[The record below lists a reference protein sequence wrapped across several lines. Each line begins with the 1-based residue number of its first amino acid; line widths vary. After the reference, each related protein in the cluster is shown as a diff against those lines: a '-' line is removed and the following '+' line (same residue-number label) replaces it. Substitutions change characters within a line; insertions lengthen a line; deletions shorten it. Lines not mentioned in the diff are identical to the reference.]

1 MPNIIPH
8 RMAEGTTVPGS
19 SAYENHH
26 IVCGLNALGLRL
38 AEHLHGLGE
47 QVVVMRSEANPA
59 YESALSALGVP
70 ILDGGPDDELALTR
84 AGIDRA
90 QAMALVA
97 DDDLGNLRGA
107 LLAAKR
113 ADSLRIVLRLFNE
126 DLGERIKDLFEDC
139 VILSQSAIAAP
150 YFAAAALGEFDGER
164 IAIAGRALLVERTRS
179 DTDNDRPV
187 LMALANIHNGKAEL
201 FPAQAEP
208 GGQVITDLG
217 PFEDAPAGRLH
228 PPAHDR
234 RSVADKWWS
243 ATSTVRQLL
252 DTRLRIVLAVMVAL
266 LATGTIYFGIAKSLS
281 PITSLYFTV
290 VTLSTVGYGDI
301 NLQNDPATVKL
312 VGVAFIMLGATV
324 LAIFFAVLTDTIVGA
339 RLAQVLGSV
348 RGRMRNHVVVCGLG
362 NMGFRLLGEF
372 IEQGVQVVAIERDDD
387 SRHVAAARRMGI
399 PVVVGDATLTET
411 LKAAQVERAQAVVT
425 ATDNDVADLQ
435 AAVNARAIH
444 PDVRIILRLF
454 DNELSTAVEQ
464 RFKIHISRSTAVIAA
479 PVFATE
485 MLGHGLVN
493 TVHVGGEALAFGE
506 CDVVANG
513 PAASKPVSDLH
524 ASRDL
529 RVLAVQRRPSE
540 PPEWRVAESRV
551 LSVGERIAV
560 VGRAAVVQEL
570 SGESS

>member
-1 MPNIIPH
+1 MT
-8 RMAEGTTVPGS
+8 EGTTVPS
-19 SAYENHH
+19 PDAYENHH

-38 AEHLHGLGE
+38 AEHLHALGE
-47 QVVVMRSEANPA
+47 QVVVVRSKANPA
-59 YESALSALGVP
+59 YESAVSALGVP
-70 ILDGGPDDELALTR
+70 ILDGDPDDEPALTR

-113 ADSLRIVLRLFNE
+113 GDSLRIVLRLFNE

-150 YFAAAALGEFDGER
+150 FFAAAALGDVDGER
-164 IAIAGRALLVERTRS
+164 IAIAGRALLVERTRP
-179 DTDNDRPV
+179 DTDHSPV
-187 LMALANIHNGKAEL
+187 LMALANIRSGKAEL

-208 GGQVITDLG
+208 GGLVITDLG

-234 RSVADKWWS
+234 RSVSDKWWA

-252 DTRLRIVLAVMVAL
+252 DTRVRMVLAVMVAFVA
-266 LATGTIYFGIAKSLS
+266 LATIYFSIAKGLS

-301 NLQNDPATVKL
+301 NLQNDPAQVKL
-312 VGVAFIMLGATV
+312 VGIAFIMLGATA

-372 IEQGVQVVAIERDDD
+372 VEQGVQVVAIERDDG
-387 SRHVAAARRMGI
+387 SRHVAAARRMGV

-411 LKAAQVERAQAVVT
+411 LKAAQVEHAQAVVT

-435 AAVNARAIH
+435 AAINARAVD
-444 PDVRIILRLF
+444 PDVRVVLRLF
-454 DNELSTAVEQ
+454 DNELSTAIEQ
-464 RFKIHISRSTAVIAA
+464 RFNIHISRSTAVIAA

-493 TVHVGGEALAFGE
+493 TVHVGGQALAFGE
-506 CDVVANG
+506 CDVVADG
-513 PAASKPVSDLH
+513 PVAGKPVSDLH

-529 RVLAVQRRPSE
+529 RVLAVQSSPGE

>member
-1 MPNIIPH
+1 MIPH
-8 RMAEGTTVPGS
+8 RMADGTTVASS

-26 IVCGLNALGLRL
+26 IVCGLNALGLRV
-38 AEHLHGLGE
+38 AEHLHALGE
-47 QVVVMRSEANPA
+47 QVVVMRSEADPA
-59 YESALSALGVP
+59 FESTVSALGIPV
-70 ILDGGPDDELALTR
+70 LDGGPDDEPALAQ
-84 AGIDRA
+84 AGIDHA

-97 DDDLGNLRGA
+97 DDDLRNLRGA

-113 ADSLRIVLRLFNE
+113 GDSLRIVLRLFNE
-126 DLGERIKDLFEDC
+126 DLGERIKNLFDDC

-150 YFAAAALGEFDGER
+150 FFAAAALGDFDGER
-164 IAIAGRALLVERTRS
+164 IAIAGRALLVERMRP
-179 DTDNDRPV
+179 DTDHERPV

-201 FPAQAEP
+201 FPAHAEP

-217 PFEDAPAGRLH
+217 PFEDAPAGRVH

-234 RSVADKWWS
+234 RSVADRWWA

-252 DTRLRIVLAVMVAL
+252 DTRLQIVLAVML
-266 LATGTIYFGIAKSLS
+266 LVLTAGTIYFGIAKSLS
-281 PITSLYFTV
+281 PITALYFTV

-301 NLQNDPATVKL
+301 NLQNDPAHVKL
-312 VGVAFIMLGATV
+312 VGVLFIMLGATV

-372 IEQGVQVVAIERDDD
+372 VEQGVQVVAIERDDD
-387 SRHVAAARRMGI
+387 SRHVSAARRMGI

-411 LKAAQVERAQAVVT
+411 LKAAQVEHAQAVVT

-435 AAVNARAIH
+435 VAVNARALD
-444 PDVRIILRLF
+444 PDVQIVLRLF

-464 RFKIHISRSTAVIAA
+464 RFKIHISRTTAVIAA

-493 TVHVGGEALAFGE
+493 TVHVGGEALTFGE
-506 CDVVANG
+506 CDVVADG
-513 PAASKPVSDLH
+513 PAAGKSVSELQ

-529 RVLAVQRRPSE
+529 RVLAVQISPGE
-540 PPEWRVAESRV
+540 PPDWRVAESRV

-560 VGRAAVVQEL
+560 VGRAAAVQEL
-570 SGESS
+570 SGASG

>member
-1 MPNIIPH
+1 
-8 RMAEGTTVPGS
+8 MAEGTMDRMTEGATVP
-19 SAYENHH
+19 SARTYENHH

-38 AEHLHGLGE
+38 AEHLHALGE
-47 QVVVMRSEANPA
+47 QVVVMRLKANPV

-70 ILDGGPDDELALTR
+70 ILDGGPDDKLALTR

-90 QAMALVA
+90 QALALVA

-113 ADSLRIVLRLFNE
+113 GDSLRIVLRLFNE
-126 DLGERIKDLFEDC
+126 DLGERIKHLFEDC

-150 YFAAAALGEFDGER
+150 FFAAAALGDFDGER
-164 IAIAGRALLVERTRS
+164 IAIAGRALLVERTRP
-179 DTDNDRPV
+179 DDDGGRPV
-187 LMALANIHNGKAEL
+187 LMALANLGSGKAEL
-201 FPAQAEP
+201 FPAHAEP

-217 PFEDAPAGRLH
+217 PFDDAPAHRLH

-234 RSVADKWWS
+234 RSLADRWWA

-252 DTRLRIVLAVMVAL
+252 DTRLQIVLALM
-266 LATGTIYFGIAKSLS
+266 LAILVGGTTYFAIAKGLT

-301 NLQNDPATVKL
+301 NLQNDSADVKL
-312 VGVAFIMLGATV
+312 VGVAFIILGATA
-324 LAIFFAVLTDTIVGA
+324 LAIFFAVLTDTIIGA

-372 IEQGVQVVAIERDDD
+372 GEQGVQVVAIERDDD

-399 PVVVGDATLTET
+399 PVVLGDATLTET
-411 LKAAQVERAQAVVT
+411 LKAAQIEYAQAVVT

-435 AAVNARAIH
+435 VAVNARAIH
-444 PDVRIILRLF
+444 PEVRIILRLF

-485 MLGHGLVN
+485 MLGHELVN
-493 TVHVGGEALAFGE
+493 TVHVGGEALAFDE
-506 CDVVANG
+506 CDVVADG
-513 PAASKPVSDLH
+513 PAAGKPVSDLH
-524 ASRDL
+524 AARDL
-529 RVLAVQRRPSE
+529 RILAVQSSPSE

-551 LSVGERIAV
+551 LSAGDRIAI
-560 VGRAAVVQEL
+560 VGRAAAVREL

>member
-1 MPNIIPH
+1 
-8 RMAEGTTVPGS
+8 MAEGTTVPSS

-38 AEHLHGLGE
+38 AEHLHALGE
-47 QVVVMRSEANPA
+47 PVVVMRAEADPA
-59 YESALSALGVP
+59 YESAVSALGVP
-70 ILDGGPDDELALTR
+70 ILEGGPDDEPALAR

-90 QAMALVA
+90 RAMALVA
-97 DDDLGNLRGA
+97 DDDLRNLRGA

-113 ADSLRIVLRLFNE
+113 GDSLRIVLRLFNE
-126 DLGERIKDLFEDC
+126 ELGERITDLFEDC

-150 YFAAAALGEFDGER
+150 FFAAAALGDFDGER
-164 IAIAGRALLVERTRS
+164 IAVAGRALLVERMRP
-179 DTDNDRPV
+179 DTDHNRPV
-187 LMALANIHNGKAEL
+187 LMALANIRNGKAEL

-217 PFEDAPAGRLH
+217 AFEDAPAGRLH

-234 RSVADKWWS
+234 RSVADRWWA

-252 DTRLRIVLAVMVAL
+252 DTRVRTVLAVMLAV
-266 LATGTIYFGIAKSLS
+266 LATGTIYFSIAKSLS

-312 VGVAFIMLGATV
+312 VGLAFIMLGATV
-324 LAIFFAVLTDTIVGA
+324 LAIFFAVLTDTIVGV

-348 RGRMRNHVVVCGLG
+348 RGRMRDHVVVCGLG
-362 NMGFRLLGEF
+362 NMGFRLLGQF
-372 IEQGVQVVAIERDDD
+372 VEQGVPVVAIERDDD
-387 SRHVAAARRMGI
+387 SRHVATARRMGI

-411 LKAAQVERAQAVVT
+411 LEAAQVEHAQAVVT
-425 ATDNDVADLQ
+425 ATDNDVVDLQ
-435 AAVNARAIH
+435 TAVNARAID
-444 PDVRIILRLF
+444 PDVRVVLRLF
-454 DNELSTAVEQ
+454 DNELSTAVEH
-464 RFKIHISRSTAVIAA
+464 RFNIHISRSTAVIAA

-493 TVHVGGEALAFGE
+493 TVHVGGEALAFSE
-506 CDVVANG
+506 CDVVADG
-513 PAASKPVSDLH
+513 PAAGRPVSDLH
-524 ASRDL
+524 ASHAL
-529 RVLAVQRRPSE
+529 RVLAVQPSPRE
-540 PPEWRVAESRV
+540 PPEWRVPESRV

-560 VGRAAVVQEL
+560 VGRAAVVQKL

>member
-1 MPNIIPH
+1 ME
-8 RMAEGTTVPGS
+8 EGTTAPDA
-19 SAYENHH
+19 SAYEDHH
-26 IVCGLNALGLRL
+26 IVCGLNGLGLRL
-38 AEHLHGLGE
+38 TEHLHALGAK
-47 QVVVMRSEANPA
+47 VVVMRADANPA
-59 YESALSALGVP
+59 YDSAVSALGVP
-70 ILDGGPDDELALTR
+70 ILDGRPDDELVLAR

-107 LLAAKR
+107 LLASKR
-113 ADSLRIVLRLFNE
+113 GDTLRIVLRLYNE
-126 DLGERIKDLFEDC
+126 ELGEQIKTLFEDC

-150 YFAAAALGEFDGER
+150 FFAAAALGEFDGER
-164 IAIAGRALLVERTRS
+164 IAIAGRALLVERARP
-179 DTDNDRPV
+179 DTEHGRPV
-187 LMALANIHNGKAEL
+187 LMALANLDSGKAQL
-201 FPAQAEP
+201 FPARAEP

-217 PFEDAPAGRLH
+217 PFEDAPPGRLR

-234 RSVADKWWS
+234 RSVSDRWWA
-243 ATSTVRQLL
+243 ATSTVRLL
-252 DTRLRIVLAVMVAL
+252 ADSRVKIVLATMIAVVVL
-266 LATGTIYFGIAKSLS
+266 GTIYFALAKNLS
-281 PITSLYFTV
+281 PFSSLYFTV

-312 VGVAFIMLGATV
+312 VGIAFIILGAIT

-362 NMGFRLLGEF
+362 NVGFRLLEEF
-372 IEQGVQVVAIERDDD
+372 VEQGVQVVAIERSDD

-411 LKAAQVERAQAVVT
+411 LKTAQVEHAQAVVT

-435 AAVNARAIH
+435 AAINARAID
-444 PDVRIILRLF
+444 PDVRIILRLV
-454 DNELSTAVEQ
+454 DNELSTAVER
-464 RFKIHISRSTAVIAA
+464 RFNIHISRSTAVIAA
-479 PVFATE
+479 PVFAME
-485 MLGHGLVN
+485 MLGHGPVN
-493 TVHVGGEALAFGE
+493 TVHFGGEALAFSE
-506 CDVVANG
+506 CDVVADG
-513 PAASKPVSDLH
+513 PAAGKPVSDLH
-524 ASRDL
+524 ASHDV
-529 RVLAVQRRPSE
+529 RVLAVQGRPGE

-551 LSVGERIAV
+551 LEVGERIAV

>member
-1 MPNIIPH
+1 MIRP
-8 RMAEGTTVPGS
+8 RMADGTTVPSLS
-19 SAYENHH
+19 SYENHH

-38 AEHLHGLGE
+38 AEHLHALGE
-47 QVVVMRSEANPA
+47 QVVVMRSETNPA
-59 YESALSALGVP
+59 YESAVSALGVP
-70 ILDGGPDDELALTR
+70 ILAGGPDDELGLTG

-113 ADSLRIVLRLFNE
+113 GDSPRIVLRLFNE

-150 YFAAAALGEFDGER
+150 FFAAAALGEFDGER
-164 IAIAGRALLVERTRS
+164 IAIAGRGLLVERTRP
-179 DTDNDRPV
+179 DTDHSRPV
-187 LMALANIHNGKAEL
+187 LMALANIHSGKAEL

-228 PPAHDR
+228 PPSRDR
-234 RSVADKWWS
+234 RTVADRWWS

-252 DTRLRIVLAVMVAL
+252 DTRLQIVLAVMVTL
-266 LATGTIYFGIAKSLS
+266 LVVGTVYFAFAKGLS

-301 NLQNDPATVKL
+301 NLLSDPAPVKI
-312 VGVAFIMLGATV
+312 VGIVFIMLGATV

-348 RGRMRNHVVVCGLG
+348 HGRMRNHVIVCGLG

-372 IEQGVQVVAIERDDD
+372 ADQGVEVVAIESDED

-411 LKAAQVERAQAVVT
+411 LKAAQVEHAQAVVT

-435 AAVNARAIH
+435 AAVNARAID
-444 PDVRIILRLF
+444 PDVRVILRLF

-464 RFKIHISRSTAVIAA
+464 RFKIHISRTTAVIAA

-493 TVHVGGEALAFGE
+493 TVHVGGKALAFAE
-506 CDVVANG
+506 CDVVADG
-513 PAASKPVSDLH
+513 PLAGKSVSELQAS
-524 ASRDL
+524 ADL
-529 RVLAVQRRPSE
+529 RVLAVQPSPSE

>member
-1 MPNIIPH
+1 
-8 RMAEGTTVPGS
+8 MADGATVPSS

-38 AEHLHGLGE
+38 AEHLHALGE
-47 QVVVMRSEANPA
+47 QVLVMRSKANPA
-59 YESALSALGVP
+59 YESAVLALGVP
-70 ILDGGPDDELALTR
+70 ILEGGPDDELALTR

-90 QAMALVA
+90 RAMALVA

-113 ADSLRIVLRLFNE
+113 GDSLRIVLRLFNE
-126 DLGERIKDLFEDC
+126 DLGERIKNLFEDC

-150 YFAAAALGEFDGER
+150 FFAAAALGEFDGER
-164 IAIAGRALLVERTRS
+164 IAIAGRALLVERTRP
-179 DTDNDRPV
+179 DTDHNRPV
-187 LMALANIHNGKAEL
+187 LMALANIRSGKAEL

-208 GGQVITDLG
+208 GGQVLTDLG

-228 PPAHDR
+228 PPAERPPECRGQVVGGDIDGPAAAGHPAADR
-234 RSVADKWWS
+234 AGGDGP
-243 ATSTVRQLL
+243 
-252 DTRLRIVLAVMVAL
+252 AL
-266 LATGTIYFGIAKSLS
+266 LATGTIYFSIAKSLS
-281 PITSLYFTV
+281 PVTSLYFTV
-290 VTLSTVGYGDI
+290 VTLATVGYGDI
-301 NLQNDPATVKL
+301 NLQNDPAHVKL
-312 VGVAFIMLGATV
+312 VGVLFIMLGATV

-372 IEQGVQVVAIERDDD
+372 VEQGVPVVAIERDDG

-411 LKAAQVERAQAVVT
+411 LRAAQVEHAQTVVT

-444 PDVRIILRLF
+444 PDIRIILRLF

-464 RFKIHISRSTAVIAA
+464 RFNIHISRSTAVIAA

-506 CDVVANG
+506 CYVVADG
-513 PAASKPVSDLH
+513 PAAGKPVSDLH
-524 ASRDL
+524 ASREL
-529 RVLAVQRRPSE
+529 RVLAVQPSPSE
-540 PPEWRVAESRV
+540 PPQWRVAESRV

-560 VGRAAVVQEL
+560 VGRAEVVQEL